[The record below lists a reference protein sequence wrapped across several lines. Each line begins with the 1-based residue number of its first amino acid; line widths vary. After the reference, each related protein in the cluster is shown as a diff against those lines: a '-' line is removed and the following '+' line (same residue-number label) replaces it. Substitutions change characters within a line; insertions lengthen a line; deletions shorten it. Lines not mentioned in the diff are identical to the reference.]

1 MFKRAAKS
9 IANALFGQ
17 YRLIRIYRTELD
29 QPLPGDTTGHD
40 LRSMADNKEMLLAA
54 DPILR
59 GHAWSVEGNAHAFGL
74 WENGELACFCA
85 IWDRGRFADAAVG
98 TLESTEAILVNIVT
112 AASSRQRGFAQATIR
127 YAMAEMARKGYR
139 SLVCTVWHNNQAS
152 IRAFEKAGWRYTAFV
167 VEIFPL
173 GRRLIFRFAKRRP

>member
-17 YRLIRIYRTELD
+17 YRLVRIYRAELS
-29 QPLPGDTTGHD
+29 QPLSGDTAGHN
-40 LRSMADNKEMLLAA
+40 LHNMADNKEMLLAA
-54 DPILR
+54 DPAIR
-59 GHAWSVEGNAHAFGL
+59 EHAWFAEGNAHAFGL
-74 WENGELACFCA
+74 WENGKLACSCVV
-85 IWDRGRFADAAVG
+85 WDRGRFADAAVG
-98 TLESTEAILVNIVT
+98 DLGTTEAVLVDIVT

-152 IRAFEKAGWRYTAFV
+152 IRAFEKAGWRYAAFV
-167 VEIFPL
+167 IEVFPL
-173 GRRLIFRFAKRRP
+173 GRRLIFRFTKRRP